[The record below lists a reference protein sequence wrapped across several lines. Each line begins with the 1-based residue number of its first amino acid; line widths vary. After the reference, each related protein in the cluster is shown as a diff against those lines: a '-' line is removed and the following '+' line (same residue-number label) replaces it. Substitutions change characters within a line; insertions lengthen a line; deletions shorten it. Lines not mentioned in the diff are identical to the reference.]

1 MSCEVFNNSDFGM
14 IEGSQQTI
22 TLDLYTILG
31 EEFKNVAI
39 ESVEW
44 RMSRY
49 GETEC
54 LASKTSTDSPNEVKY
69 EENVITITLLP
80 SDTMNLFG
88 KFTHQIIIRDIHSSI
103 FVADLGKIS
112 IKPLIK

>member
-14 IEGSQQTI
+14 IGGCQQTFSV
-22 TLDLYTILG
+22 DLYDIFD
-31 EEFKNVAI
+31 EEYHIAA
-39 ESVEW
+39 SSCEW
-44 RMSRY
+44 RLAKY
-49 GETEC
+49 GETEV
-54 LASKTSTDSPNEVKY
+54 LATESTVKGTI
-69 EENVITITLLP
+69 NITDNIIQITIP
-80 SDTMNLFG
+80 SSDTQNLFG

>member
-1 MSCEVFNNSDFGM
+1 MSCEIFNNSDFGM

-54 LASKTSTDSPNEVKY
+54 LVSKTSTDNQDEVEY

-80 SDTMNLFG
+80 SDTNTLYAP
-88 KFTHQIIIRDIHSSI
+88 KEHSHPKYTTESEVKSI
-103 FVADLGKIS
+103 VRSMVKSKYLNG
-112 IKPLIK
+112 

>member
-14 IEGSQQTI
+14 IEASQQTI

-54 LASKTSTDSPNEVKY
+54 LASKTSADSPDEIKY

>member
-1 MSCEVFNNSDFGM
+1 
-14 IEGSQQTI
+14 
-22 TLDLYTILG
+22 
-31 EEFKNVAI
+31 
-39 ESVEW
+39 
-44 RMSRY
+44 MSRY

-54 LASKTSTDSPNEVKY
+54 LVSKTSTDSPDEVEY